1 MIWIMAGTA
10 DSYQVIEALVSLN
23 KKLIVSVTSKYG
35 KSIVESKYPVKVCQ
49 GKLDLSKMK
58 EFCIDKEIEYIIDVT
73 HPFAEDAS
81 INAIATASELNIDY
95 LRFERDNINLEQY
108 SNNFL
113 IKVKSY
119 QEAAQEASQYKN
131 IFLTTGSKSLDI
143 FAKEV
148 DNYQNRITARILPV
162 IKYLKKAYKIG
173 LKPVN
178 ILAAQGPFTTE
189 FNQAAFKEYKADVI
203 VTKAAGKTG
212 GLEEKLKAASQL
224 KIPVIIIKRPE
235 IAYPVCYHHIEELI
249 EYLEG

>member
-1 MIWIMAGTA
+1 MIWILAGTA
-10 DSYQVIEALVSLN
+10 DSYGVIEALVSLN
-23 KKLIVSVTSKYG
+23 KELIVSVTSKYG
-35 KSIVESKYPVKVCQ
+35 KNIIESKYPVKVYQ

-58 EFCIDKEIEYIIDVT
+58 EFCVDKEIEYIIDAT

>member
-10 DSYQVIEALVSLN
+10 DSYQVIEELISLN

-35 KSIVESKYPVKVCQ
+35 KKIVESKYPIKAYQ
-49 GKLDLSKMK
+49 DKLDFPKMK
-58 EFCIDKEIEYIIDVT
+58 KFCIDKEIEYIIDAT
-73 HPFAEDAS
+73 HPFAKNAS

-95 LRFERDNINLEQY
+95 IRYERENINLEQY
-108 SNNFL
+108 SNNLL

-119 QEAAQEASQYKN
+119 QEAAQKASQYKN

-148 DNYQNRITARILPV
+148 DNYQSRITARILPV

-178 ILAAQGPFTTE
+178 ILAAQGPFTIE

-235 IAYPVCYHHIEELI
+235 ISYPVCYHHIEELI

>member
-1 MIWIMAGTA
+1 M
-10 DSYQVIEALVSLN
+10 
-23 KKLIVSVTSKYG
+23 
-35 KSIVESKYPVKVCQ
+35 
-49 GKLDLSKMK
+49 
-58 EFCIDKEIEYIIDVT
+58 
-73 HPFAEDAS
+73 
-81 INAIATASELNIDY
+81 
-95 LRFERDNINLEQY
+95 
-108 SNNFL
+108 
-113 IKVKSY
+113 
-119 QEAAQEASQYKN
+119 
-131 IFLTTGSKSLDI
+131 DI

>member
-35 KSIVESKYPVKVCQ
+35 KSIVESKYPVKVYQ
-49 GKLDLSKMK
+49 GKLDSSKMK
-58 EFCIDKEIEYIIDVT
+58 EFCVDKEIEYIIDAT

-131 IFLTTGSKSLDI
+131 IF
-143 FAKEV
+143 
-148 DNYQNRITARILPV
+148 
-162 IKYLKKAYKIG
+162 
-173 LKPVN
+173 
-178 ILAAQGPFTTE
+178 
-189 FNQAAFKEYKADVI
+189 
-203 VTKAAGKTG
+203 
-212 GLEEKLKAASQL
+212 
-224 KIPVIIIKRPE
+224 
-235 IAYPVCYHHIEELI
+235 
-249 EYLEG
+249 